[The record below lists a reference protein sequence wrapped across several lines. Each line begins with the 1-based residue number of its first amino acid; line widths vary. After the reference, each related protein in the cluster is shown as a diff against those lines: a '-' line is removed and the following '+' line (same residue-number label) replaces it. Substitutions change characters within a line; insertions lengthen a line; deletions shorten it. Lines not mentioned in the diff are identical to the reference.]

1 MRSRPT
7 SRVSSVSFSNTA
19 TDGAAPGQD
28 LVIALDDTTREHH
41 SMFCIEVREQLRPR
55 VDPGVSPFL
64 VDRFERIGSL
74 ALLKGAGWRCRP

>member
-7 SRVSSVSFSNTA
+7 SRVSSASFSNTA
-19 TDGAAPGQD
+19 TDGASPGQD
-28 LVIALDDTTREHH
+28 LVIALDDTTREHY

-55 VDPGVSPFL
+55 VDPGISPFL
-64 VDRFERIGSL
+64 ADRFERIGSL